1 VGARVGRSI
10 TLSSSQTHTHNITRG
25 SLNQGDPSMA
35 SMAHTDGKAVMGPNR
50 DFGQASAGIAGKAM
64 R

>member
-1 VGARVGRSI
+1 MGARVGRSI
-10 TLSSSQTHTHNITRG
+10 TLSSSQTHNHNITRG
-25 SLNQGDPSMA
+25 SLNQWDP

>member
-1 VGARVGRSI
+1 
-10 TLSSSQTHTHNITRG
+10 
-25 SLNQGDPSMA
+25 MA